1 MSNQDVA
8 YNQPKTVA
16 NKFIEQI
23 HHIESE
29 GVKKIVF
36 DESASL
42 EALLSQGLPNEAGSI
57 LQSLL
62 NTTTTT
68 TETHIVRKKPELLEK
83 AEKQI
88 KSRNRFDLDIE
99 NCSVLDLFVNLSTKK
114 NVINTLKT
122 LSNINYDNSNESIFY
137 YTDIGL
143 TFFFDEDD
151 IITEI
156 EAGEKYLHPTTK
168 GLKIGDSILKAI
180 EIYGNPKMKSAK
192 GAIWEHF
199 SVILRDKSDEISLI
213 RLKKRSFR

>member
-1 MSNQDVA
+1 MSNQIS
-8 YNQPKTVA
+8 YQQPRTIA

-23 HHIESE
+23 HNIESD

-36 DESASL
+36 DEKASL
-42 EALLSQGLPNEAGSI
+42 EELLNQGLPNEAASI
-57 LQSLL
+57 LQSLISTSTPVL
-62 NTTTTT
+62 
-68 TETHIVRKKPELLEK
+68 ETHLVRKKPELLEK

-88 KSRNRFDLDIE
+88 KVRNRFELDVE

-143 TFFFDEDD
+143 TFFFDEDS

-156 EAGEKYLHPTTK
+156 EANEKYLHPTTK

-180 EIYGNPKMKSAK
+180 EIYGVPRMKSAK
-192 GAIWEHF
+192 GAIWENF

-213 RLKKRSFR
+213 RLKKRTFK